1 MCYCIVLRHLF
12 LKSGKV
18 HSRDGHS
25 DARRVNPKDLVQ
37 SILAQIQ
44 AEAPAEQIVS
54 ARLLP
59 SVAAEQRAAAVDEQI
74 ESDVKASAA

>member
-1 MCYCIVLRHLF
+1 M
-12 LKSGKV
+12 
-18 HSRDGHS
+18 
-25 DARRVNPKDLVQ
+25 Q

-44 AEAPAEQIVS
+44 AEAPPEQIVS

-59 SVAAEQRAAAVDEQI
+59 SIAAEQKEAAATEQI